1 MIIMKKFV
9 SKNVR
14 IIIAIVVGVLVF
26 APAFHSKASDNDY
39 GFDFKLKPNCA
50 NSGSSSRYR
59 ETTSVNNPWKV
70 RLKNSTEGKG
80 TIASFWLGTYDRNT
94 KAVQGST
101 IMNVKQGAKARYCG
115 AYKIANKNT
124 TYLAAENNN
133 YTSKTYYV
141 DGVWDEET
149 W

>member
-1 MIIMKKFV
+1 MSIMKKFA

-14 IIIAIVVGVLVF
+14 IVIALMISLLVF
-26 APAFHSKASDNDY
+26 VPTFHSKAADNNI

-59 ETTSVNNPWKV
+59 ETSSVNNPWKV
-70 RLKNSTEGKG
+70 RVNNSTEGKD
-80 TIASFWLGTYDRNT
+80 TVASFWLGSYNNDK
-94 KAVQGST
+94 KAVRGSA
-101 IMNVKQGAKARYCG
+101 IMNITQGAKTRYCG
-115 AYKIANKNT
+115 AYKVANKNT

-141 DGVWDEET
+141 DGIWDEET

>member
-1 MIIMKKFV
+1 MSILKKFA

-14 IIIAIVVGVLVF
+14 IIIALVIGVMVF
-26 APAFHSKASDNDY
+26 APAFHTKAADNNI
-39 GFDFKLKPNCA
+39 GFDFKLKPNFA

-59 ETTSVNNPWKV
+59 EISSVNNPWKV
-70 RLKNSTEGKG
+70 RVNNSTEAKG
-80 TIASFWLGTYDRNT
+80 TIASFWLGTYNNDK
-94 KAVQGST
+94 KAVRGSA
-101 IMNVKQGAKARYCG
+101 IMNITQGAKARYCG
-115 AYKIANKNT
+115 AYKVANKNT

-141 DGVWDEET
+141 DGIWDEET

>member
-1 MIIMKKFV
+1 MKKFA

-14 IIIAIVVGVLVF
+14 IIIALVIGIMVF
-26 APAFHSKASDNDY
+26 APAFHTKAADNNI

-59 ETTSVNNPWKV
+59 ETSSVNNPWKV
-70 RLKNSTEGKG
+70 RLDSSTEGKG
-80 TIASFWLGTYDRNT
+80 TIASFWLGTYDKNG
-94 KAVQGST
+94 KAITGSA
-101 IMNVKQGAKARYCG
+101 IMNVKQGAKTRYCG
-115 AYKIANKNT
+115 AYKVANKNT

-141 DGVWDEET
+141 DGIWDEET

>member
-1 MIIMKKFV
+1 MKKFV

-133 YTSKTYYV
+133 YTSKT
-141 DGVWDEET
+141 
-149 W
+149 

>member
-1 MIIMKKFV
+1 MKKFA

-14 IIIAIVVGVLVF
+14 IVIALMISLLVF
-26 APAFHSKASDNDY
+26 VPTFHSKAADNNI

-59 ETTSVNNPWKV
+59 ETSSVNNPWKV
-70 RLKNSTEGKG
+70 RVNNSTEGKD
-80 TIASFWLGTYDRNT
+80 TVASFWLGSYNNDK
-94 KAVQGST
+94 KAVRGSA
-101 IMNVKQGAKARYCG
+101 IMNITQGAKTRYCG
-115 AYKIANKNT
+115 AYKVANKNT

-141 DGVWDEET
+141 DGIWDEET

>member
-1 MIIMKKFV
+1 MKKFV

-115 AYKIANKNT
+115 AYKIANKIQPI
-124 TYLAAENNN
+124 
-133 YTSKTYYV
+133 
-141 DGVWDEET
+141 
-149 W
+149 